1 MSECYCVIEILVE
14 KADRDL
20 LEGPEDPTSY
30 HIFIDFNISVI
41 KWLRQQYYL
50 PLWSNNFVWRLHTL
64 ALNPRAKR
72 VSLKTTS
79 KKHDLQIQVKNHL
92 AFTIHFHIIIPTALF
107 LKGKVLPWRGDN
119 RSGLQDMCYV
129 CKQDINVWQHC
140 LGPQMESKKLATV
153 R

>member
-30 HIFIDFNISVI
+30 NVFIDFNISVI

-64 ALNPRAKR
+64 ALNPRGKR

-92 AFTIHFHIIIPTALF
+92 AFTIHFHIIFPQHYFWKEKYCHEEEITEVACRTCAMYASRTSMF
-107 LKGKVLPWRGDN
+107 HSTVLDPKWKAKN
-119 RSGLQDMCYV
+119 
-129 CKQDINVWQHC
+129 W
-140 LGPQMESKKLATV
+140 PQ
-153 R
+153 